1 MPKDCKKN
9 GRVKRDITP
18 YISSPS
24 RMQGFR
30 MAMTGKQEPPL
41 PGMIRMLAPVSLPS
55 VLYTHFCS
63 FDRSLTE
70 WIGFL
75 NSYVCYGL
83 PQKPWKIADRYNP
96 LFHWKTT
103 GELYQA
109 EFERQMRIRFI
120 IKKWVSRCKVRI
132 YQKRLI
138 GETDLRTMEPIKPSD
153 AIRIVSISGK
163 CVYQFHIHT
172 LIRMIREN
180 LHYEQWGLAKPMM
193 PRNPYTNL
201 PWTQGQIME
210 LIRQIHQVCTS
221 RGAVVPS
228 FIAKYAEANYC
239 TVKFFKQNRLEL
251 GMEATYRFFSSP
263 DSSGTREDLLDQL
276 YDQITYVI
284 HKRPIFRMIRR
295 KKLPVHLQADWDQL
309 LQNLWIHTNYGY
321 SPKFMWR
328 DMIEQT
334 GSAEA
339 LFIRTNFWYVMH
351 HAPPAQS
358 SAQNESTEEEEND
371 SE

>member
-1 MPKDCKKN
+1 MPKDRKKHA
-9 GRVKRDITP
+9 RVKRCMTP
-18 YISSPS
+18 YISSPM
-24 RMQGFR
+24 RVQGFR
-30 MAMTGKQEPPL
+30 MAITGTVEPPL
-41 PGMIRMLAPVSLPS
+41 PGMIRIMAPILLPS
-55 VLYTHFCS
+55 IIHMPFCS

-75 NSYVCYGL
+75 EGYTRCGL
-83 PQKPWKIADRYNP
+83 PQTSWTPGNKYNP

-109 EFERQMRIRFI
+109 EFERQMRIRCL
-120 IKKWVSRCKVRI
+120 IKKWVSRCKAKIYKKRI
-132 YQKRLI
+132 V

-153 AIRIVSISGK
+153 AIQIICRSGK
-163 CVYQFHIHT
+163 CMYQFHVHT
-172 LIRMIREN
+172 LIRMVREN
-180 LHYEQWGLAKPMM
+180 LYFEQWGLAKPMA

-201 PWTQGQIME
+201 SWTQGQIME
-210 LIRQIHQVCTS
+210 LIRQIQQVYTA
-221 RGAVVPS
+221 RGSIVPP

-239 TVKFFKQNRLEL
+239 AVKFFKQNRLEL
-251 GMEATYRFFSSP
+251 GMDATYRFFSTPESM
-263 DSSGTREDLLDQL
+263 STREDLLDQL
-276 YDQITYVI
+276 YDQINYVI
-284 HKRPIFRMIRR
+284 HKRNIFRMIRR
-295 KKLPVHLQADWDQL
+295 KNLPLHLQLEWDQL
-309 LQNLWIHTNYGY
+309 CQNVWIHNNYGY

-328 DMIEQT
+328 DVLEQT

-358 SAQNESTEEEEND
+358 SSQNDSTEEEEND